1 MSNKRLTAV
10 WDKSTQSGT
19 KLLVLLSLADRADDD
34 GFCWPSLKDTA
45 QRSRTQR
52 SYATTLIREIEKD
65 GELYIHQRLGFT
77 NQYIVTVGLT
87 PQEIKTALMRRFK
100 MSANDAQVRVSEILT
115 RQGVQ
120 FTDTTPPVNL
130 TGGVQSTGHEPS
142 YNPNEPKEAVT
153 GNSHSGG
160 VCDACGKERPR
171 LIEATHK
178 GIAYMACD
186 ECDIRGT
193 LPAHMRLSKN
203 GHAARIDA
211 AIVGGAN
218 FELNIENDCQQFLKF
233 SPNWNNKTERELMA
247 FLKERVR
254 AGQTVRQFSLW
265 YSQSHW
271 KGKQGQPPS
280 SKDIRETWY
289 AAFPDT
295 LTTPVTTNDGG
306 LYV

>member
-1 MSNKRLTAV
+1 MKGFEKQTYTQVPNSLFEIMS
-10 WDKSTQSGT
+10 DM
-19 KLLVLLSLADRADDD
+19 DE
-34 GFCWPSLKDTA
+34 CELKVV
-45 QRSRTQR
+45 
-52 SYATTLIREIEKD
+52 
-65 GELYIHQRLGFT
+65 LYICRYTFGYHREAVTISTRKMADAIGMNTASVQKGAELAEKRGLIERIT
-77 NQYIVTVGLT
+77 NGQSTTEWRAIVASVSNSDTPSKEVCQKVIHGDSNSDTQVGLNKDK
-87 PQEIKTALMRRFK
+87 EIRKK
-100 MSANDAQVRVSEILT
+100 
-115 RQGVQ
+115 
-120 FTDTTPPVNL
+120 
-130 TGGVQSTGHEPS
+130 
-142 YNPNEPKEAVT
+142 AVT

-193 LPAHMRLSKN
+193 LPAHLRPSKN

-233 SPNWNNKTERELMA
+233 SPNWRNKTERELMA

>member
-1 MSNKRLTAV
+1 LLFIGLNV
-10 WDKSTQSGT
+10 DKLMEINTP
-19 KLLVLLSLADRADDD
+19 LSDLNPI
-34 GFCWPSLKDTA
+34 PS
-45 QRSRTQR
+45 RIISP
-52 SYATTLIREIEKD
+52 
-65 GELYIHQRLGFT
+65 HPLGFKSDT
-77 NQYIVTVGLT
+77 NT
-87 PQEIKTALMRRFK
+87 EITT
-100 MSANDAQVRVSEILT
+100 EI
-115 RQGVQ
+115 
-120 FTDTTPPVNL
+120 TT
-130 TGGVQSTGHEPS
+130 E
-142 YNPNEPKEAVT
+142 EAVT

-160 VCDACGKERPR
+160 VCEACGKQVDR

-178 GIAYMACD
+178 GLAYMACD

-233 SPNWNNKTERELMA
+233 SPNWRNKTERELMA